1 MGTQRSELL
10 SLFYRPLWK
19 SQGCLVTDLGL
30 KSEFLSV
37 SKFYSQRYFANEETK
52 STGCALTPFLPSLPL
67 WYLYTVPGGTK
78 PGYEEAGALSLI
90 LAGMKDLG
98 KGICPHGESTCSP
111 VWFWTQDFRE
121 HSNAQQSWSIV
132 VTVWVFAEW
141 MCILP
146 RAWGWGDE
154 VRWIKAS

>member
-1 MGTQRSELL
+1 MGTQRSGLL

-52 STGCALTPFLPSLPL
+52 STGRALTPFLPSLPL

-78 PGYEEAGALSLI
+78 PGYEEAEALSLI

-121 HSNAQQSWSIV
+121 RSNAQQSWSII

-146 RAWGWGDE
+146 RGWGWGDE